1 MKKTI
6 LAALMILAGLGAY
19 AGQVSL
25 PVERLALPDV
35 QGSYLVCVWDEAA
48 NDWYTEFTNY
58 DHSGSV
64 SFQLP
69 GAGKWYWIG
78 LWDEQASK
86 YVFGKWIG
94 HFVTD

>member
-1 MKKTI
+1 MKKTLLI
-6 LAALMILAGLGAY
+6 LMVLAGLGAH
-19 AGQVSL
+19 AGQVLL

-35 QGSYLVCVWDEAA
+35 QGNHLICVWDEAA
-48 NDWYTEFTNY
+48 NDWHAGFSDY

-69 GAGKWYWIG
+69 ELGKWYWIG
-78 LWDEQASK
+78 LWDEQIGD
-86 YVFGKWIG
+86 YVFGKWVG